1 MMKKEFDKASEEAG
15 FGPCAA
21 YMWPEIEACY
31 STSDD
36 IDRDLMVDIYWHE
49 PGIYRE
55 ILGLRQMITDAA
67 KCLEQHSTGYRFPEI
82 RGRINHIANLHERLD
97 KVIADAKRRAA
108 NRMRV

>member
-1 MMKKEFDKASEEAG
+1 MTKQEFDKASEEAG

-55 ILGLRQMITDAA
+55 ILGLRRCITNDSVRLW
-67 KCLEQHSTGYRFPEI
+67 KNTEEYRFPET
-82 RGRINHIANLHERLD
+82 RAYATHIADLWKRLD
-97 KVIADAKRRAA
+97 AVIADAKRRAKA
-108 NRMRV
+108 RRRA

>member
-1 MMKKEFDKASEEAG
+1 MTKQEFDKASAEAG

-55 ILGLRQMITDAA
+55 ILKLRRIITNDSVRIWRAT
-67 KCLEQHSTGYRFPEI
+67 EEYRFPET
-82 RGRINHIANLHERLD
+82 RAYATLIAAMWERLD
-97 KVIADAKRRAA
+97 EVIADAKRRAA
-108 NRMRV
+108 DRKRA